1 MVDPEAQG
9 SDVAEDTEDQANQ
22 PGRLAGTLL
31 LVRDLWRLIRGED
44 QRGRKLRWL
53 LGLLRPYRIQVVL
66 MMVALLIA
74 TAAALA
80 PPYLAGQA
88 IDNGIRADDAGA
100 LTLIVVMDGGRVVDR
115 GTHDELLARSPLYAE
130 IAEFGCEDVV
140 FLQKDTE
147 EREAVA
153 RL

>member
-1 MVDPEAQG
+1 MSRISEFRGGRRGRLGREEDPATVDPEAQG

-22 PGRLAGTLL
+22 PGRFAGTLL
-31 LVRDLWRLIRGED
+31 LLRHLWRLIRGED

-53 LGLLRPYRIQVVL
+53 LGLLRPYRIQVAL
-66 MMVALLIA
+66 MMVALVIA

-100 LTLIVVMDGGRVVDR
+100 LTLIVVGFQIIFTSFFLSIVGLRRRDR
-115 GTHDELLARSPLYAE
+115 
-130 IAEFGCEDVV
+130 
-140 FLQKDTE
+140 
-147 EREAVA
+147 
-153 RL
+153 